1 MLVKPK
7 MNPGYGRLGFPC
19 LMLKKM
25 YCCCSSGGVRW
36 FFPGEL
42 DANGWTLADVVL
54 VHLYVASMDDFAPLN
69 AVYRK
74 HFGTN
79 PPAR

>member
-1 MLVKPK
+1 MWGV
-7 MNPGYGRLGFPC
+7 GRLF
-19 LMLKKM
+19 
-25 YCCCSSGGVRW
+25 SA
-36 FFPGEL
+36 EL
-42 DANGWTLADVVL
+42 AANGWTLADVVL

-69 AVYRK
+69 TVYKK

>member
-1 MLVKPK
+1 MLSKPK
-7 MNPGYGRLGFPC
+7 MNPGYCRLWFLPCDAKENTLLGLTLGAGRLF
-19 LMLKKM
+19 
-25 YCCCSSGGVRW
+25 SAQ
-36 FFPGEL
+36 L

-69 AVYRK
+69 TVYKK
-74 HFGTN
+74 HFGAN